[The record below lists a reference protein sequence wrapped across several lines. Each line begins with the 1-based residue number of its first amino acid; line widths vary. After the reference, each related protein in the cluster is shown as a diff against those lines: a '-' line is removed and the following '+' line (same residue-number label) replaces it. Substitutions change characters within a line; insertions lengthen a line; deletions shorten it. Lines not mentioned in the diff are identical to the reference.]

1 MNDFWKLGITDLS
14 QAYANGVTDPV
25 DVTRD
30 LLARIGRIDPALNAF
45 AALSPD
51 VGRDAADSAVRL
63 RAGLPRSPLEG
74 VPIAI
79 KDNLRT
85 AGMPA
90 AWGSAV
96 FAGTAT
102 AADEIPVA
110 RLRAAGAVILGK
122 TRTPEFSVDGHT
134 ASEAFGVT
142 RNPWNPALTPGG
154 SSGGSAA
161 AVAAGLAAAGIGTDG
176 GGSIRR
182 PAGHTGLYGLKPTIG
197 TVARGGGLPQLL
209 LDFEVIGGLTRSAA
223 DLRRLHAVLA
233 GPDRRDPRSRF
244 APRRPPP
251 ERLLRVLLVE
261 RFGEHPCDPS
271 IRTSLA
277 GAAARLSELGHEVV
291 AGPLPFDLEPLS
303 AAWPDF
309 ARIGLAWLRSV
320 TPGFAAHAG
329 AKYVEMADAGD
340 RIPATALYA
349 ALEAVRRLRAE
360 VSVFFGEW
368 DAIVTPS
375 AAAQPWP
382 AAEAFPI
389 EIDGVEVG
397 PRGHAVYTG
406 WVNLCGHPA
415 ITVPAAADDEGMPIG
430 VQIIGDLFSEET
442 LLDLAERYEAG
453 GPGWRW
459 PALAMS

>member
-1 MNDFWKLGITDLS
+1 LGDLWKLGITGLS
-14 QAYANGVTDPV
+14 RAYANGVTDPV
-25 DVTRD
+25 EVTRD
-30 LLARIGRIDPALNAF
+30 LLARIIRIDPALNAF
-45 AALSPD
+45 AALSKD
-51 VGRDAADSAVRL
+51 AGRDAADSAARL
-63 RAGLPRSPLEG
+63 REGRARSPLEG
-74 VPIAI
+74 VPIAA
-79 KDNLRT
+79 KDNLRV

-96 FAGTAT
+96 FADAVPV
-102 AADEIPVA
+102 ADEIPVA

-182 PAGHTGLYGLKPTIG
+182 PAGHTGLYGMKPTIG
-197 TVARGGGLPQLL
+197 AVARGGGLPQLL
-209 LDFEVIGGLTRSAA
+209 LDFEVIGGLTRTAS
-223 DLRRLHAVLA
+223 DLRLLHAALA

-244 APRRPPP
+244 APDQPPP
-251 ERLLRVLLVE
+251 GHPLRVLLVE
-261 RFGEHPCDPS
+261 RLGGAPCDPS
-271 IRTSLA
+271 IRASLA

-291 AGPLPFDLEPLS
+291 AGPLPFDLEPLN

-320 TPGFAAHAG
+320 TPGFAAHAS
-329 AKYVEMADAGD
+329 ANYVEMADAGD
-340 RIPATALYA
+340 RVPATALYA
-349 ALEAVRRLRAE
+349 ALDAVRRLRAE
-360 VSVFFGEW
+360 VSVFLEEW

-382 AAEAFPI
+382 AGEAFPT

-397 PRGHAVYTG
+397 PRGHAVFTG

-415 ITVPAAADDEGMPIG
+415 ITVPAAPDGDGMPIG
-430 VQIIGDLFSEET
+430 VQIIGDLFAEET
-442 LLDLAERYEAG
+442 LLDLAGRYEAG

-459 PALAMS
+459 PALSFS